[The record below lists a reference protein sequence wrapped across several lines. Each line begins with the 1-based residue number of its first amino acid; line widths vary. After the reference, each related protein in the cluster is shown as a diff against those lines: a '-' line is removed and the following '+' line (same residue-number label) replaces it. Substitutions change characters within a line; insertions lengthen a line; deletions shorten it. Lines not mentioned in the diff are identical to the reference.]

1 MDRKM
6 HRNGAK
12 RPNES
17 AQKTALLNCPGIS
30 LRRLPMIRNKLFDDF
45 AERIAELART
55 APAKDLEKNA
65 KALLGGMLQRMDIAT
80 RADLDDHAALITRLY
95 EQIQA
100 LELRIAALEQTQRS
114 ADPT

>member
-1 MDRKM
+1 
-6 HRNGAK
+6 
-12 RPNES
+12 
-17 AQKTALLNCPGIS
+17 
-30 LRRLPMIRNKLFDDF
+30 MIRNKLFDDF